1 MQDASRRLSAA
12 RRNRLVRRE
21 TGTITRSAR
30 LALLV
35 PVALA
40 LAGCSLNPGHG
51 YDQGATAPVPLAKP
65 AKRSGTLVVAVRAPL
80 GALDPAFALTRPRR
94 ALAYVLC
101 TPLLTYPDAGGAAG
115 TALVPGLAAR
125 LPAVSRDGRNYTF
138 TLKRGLTFSDG
149 APLEP
154 EDIKASFERLLD
166 PSLRSTGWRLFSDIV
181 GVRAFRVGET
191 EHVSG
196 IRASSRSISFGLRRR
211 DPSFLARVAL
221 PIACPV
227 PRATP
232 HVTAPDVLRT
242 SASGPYRLADS
253 HTLEQ
258 NPHFDPLLLGWRGRV
273 ARIVVRD
280 RQSDAAI
287 VAGVRSGEL
296 ALSLDGLSPAGW
308 AANPDVRH
316 SRPRPTGELVA
327 LFMNREALP
336 FDEVGVRKAIDHAID
351 RFAAARAFGGDP
363 LAQRSAREILP
374 RTLSAWRS
382 SDGTRRADA
391 AQARVELAVAGVALP
406 LAVDLWVRD
415 TTQQRAV
422 ARSIVCDLAL
432 IRIRATIHL
441 FGPLNEHH
449 EPPDEA
455 SLVLDSFR
463 LAYADPS
470 AILMPL
476 FTGGDKLVPA
486 EGFAHV
492 GKRRLRTEILQ
503 TRRYAGVGR
512 TAVFARLGRAIVDRD
527 VPIAVVVHANF
538 SSPVSSMLEGGFGHP
553 VFDLDLA
560 TAELLR

>member
-1 MQDASRRLSAA
+1 MTRLLPPLAA
-12 RRNRLVRRE
+12 
-21 TGTITRSAR
+21 
-30 LALLV
+30 ALL
-35 PVALA
+35 
-40 LAGCSLNPGHG
+40 LAGCSLNSGHG
-51 YDQGATAPVPLAKP
+51 YDPATAAPAPLTKPV
-65 AKRSGTLVVAVRAPL
+65 KRGGTLVVAMRAPL

-101 TPLLTYPDAGGAAG
+101 TPLLTYPDAAGAAG
-115 TALVPGLAAR
+115 AALVPGLAVR

-138 TLKRGLTFSDG
+138 TLKRDLRFSDG
-149 APLEP
+149 RPLEP

-166 PSLRSTGWRLFSDIV
+166 PSLRSTGWRLFSDIA
-181 GVRAFRVGET
+181 GVRGFRGGQT
-191 EHVSG
+191 DHVSG
-196 IRASSRSISFGLRRR
+196 IHASSRSISFSLRRR

-221 PIACPV
+221 PIACAV

-242 SASGPYRLADS
+242 SASGPYRLVDS
-253 HTLEQ
+253 HTLEP
-258 NPHFDPLLLGWRGRV
+258 NPRFDPQQLGRRGRV

-280 RQSDAAI
+280 RLSDAAI
-287 VAGVRSGEL
+287 VAGVADGKL

-308 AANPDVRH
+308 AANPGVRR

-327 LFMNREALP
+327 LFMNRDAPPL
-336 FDEVGVRKAIDHAID
+336 DQVGARLAIDHAID

-363 LAQRSAREILP
+363 LAQRAAREILP
-374 RTLSAWRS
+374 RTLSAWRAS
-382 SDGTRRADA
+382 GGTRRGDPGEARAD
-391 AQARVELAVAGVALP
+391 LAIAGVTPP
-406 LAVDLWVRD
+406 LDLDLWVRD

-422 ARSIVCDLAL
+422 ARSLVSDLAL
-432 IRIRATIHL
+432 AGIRATIHL
-441 FGPLNEHH
+441 FGPLNDHL
-449 EPPDEA
+449 EPPDDA
-455 SLVLDSFR
+455 DLVLDTVR

-492 GKRRLRTEILQ
+492 GKRRLRAEILQ

-512 TAVFARLGRAIVDRD
+512 TAVFARLARAIVDRD
-527 VPIAVVVHANF
+527 VPVAVVVHANF
-538 SSPVSSMLEGGFGHP
+538 SSPVSSMLKRGFGHP

-560 TAELLR
+560 TAELTR